1 MNDKYKPDTDK
12 SPSPRSDETVARPK
26 TRDETVFGAARQQDP
41 RLQDKANNQLQPDP
55 TRARGQGRSDAR
67 QPPHPGGVSRG
78 APQQERHNTD
88 ATRLRNPTPQMRQRS
103 GQTQEQTRVPG
114 SSQRSAQ
121 AGGVRAPGS
130 QQKQMLKD
138 RFTLEKVIGLG
149 GMGVVYKA
157 TDRLKVE
164 ARDREP
170 YVAIKVLSEEFKSH
184 PESFIALQRESRK
197 TQRIAHPNV
206 VKVYDFDRDGDTVFM
221 TMEHMEGVPL
231 DQLIKQYS
239 TTGLPRE
246 EVWNIIGGLCSALIY
261 AHAENIVHSDFK
273 PGNIFVT
280 DTGVPKIFDFG
291 IARAVANVDRQSG
304 DQKDKTVFDAGSLGA
319 LTPAYASLEMLQGAQ
334 PDVRDDVYALGCIA
348 YEMLT
353 GVHPFNRIPAD
364 EACKSRL
371 KPRKITSIKKRQWKA
386 IEKALMFRREDRL
399 ESVEE
404 FYKLIQP
411 KVRTVS
417 IVMPTI
423 LVLLAIAGSTYF
435 IVTRKSVQPEA
446 NNIQIDQIEYKIRY
460 DLYQK
465 NINKL
470 LADAT
475 FTKEWEGS
483 LWDQVSG
490 MQNLMKN
497 KPDSWL
503 SGTMRYIFG
512 KYIDKYK
519 ELLAKPDYQRASE
532 ILQNAYRFTD
542 DTRYLDAEKQ
552 RLAELLKQRK
562 LHEQE
567 LAAQREKAHV
577 VVEQQTKKAAKDNY
591 LFSLALKNVNQQLEC
606 QSNLNMREFSVAV
619 DKLRGTD
626 RRRYLKLENDLV
638 SALVACITR
647 VAKNQPERAL
657 EDKSYALR
665 IFTDNRQIK
674 SIVIMPRDACNTSLA
689 GLGSRGER
697 AVCRDKIAGYG
708 DGPAMVVIPGNRTI
722 KTFAIG
728 KYEVSVKEINDY
740 CRASNACRKLSA
752 SDDSLPAV
760 NINIS
765 LVKNYLGWLSRTT
778 KQKYRLP
785 TRKEWMYA
793 ATATGAFQDPNRN
806 CALNSRGIEK
816 GGQLVRANTG
826 AQNGWGLVNYLG
838 NAREWVYDKSRN
850 LVAAGGS
857 FNDSMERCTIRSETS
872 QTGSPDSYTG
882 FRLVR
887 EVSR

>member
-1 MNDKYKPDTDK
+1 MNDKYKPDTEK
-12 SPSPRSDETVARPK
+12 SPSPHSDETVARPRS
-26 TRDETVFGAARQQDP
+26 RDETVFGAGRQQDP
-41 RLQDKANNQLQPDP
+41 RLREKAGNQSQSDP
-55 TRARGQGRSDAR
+55 TRARGQGRIDAR
-67 QPPHPGGVSRG
+67 QPPHAGDAGRG
-78 APQQERHNTD
+78 AQQQARQNTE
-88 ATRLRNPTPQMRQRS
+88 ATRLRNPAPQMQQRS
-103 GQTQEQTRVPG
+103 GQQQGQTRVAG
-114 SSQRSAQ
+114 NSQRNPQ
-121 AGGVRAPGS
+121 HRGAPGS
-130 QQKQMLKD
+130 QQKQVLKE

-304 DQKDKTVFDAGSLGA
+304 GQKDKTVFDAGTLGA
-319 LTPAYASLEMLQGAQ
+319 LTPAYASLEMLQGAE

-435 IVTRKSVQPEA
+435 IVTRNSVQPEG
-446 NNIQIDQIEYKIRY
+446 NNIQIDKIEYKIRY

-475 FTKEWEGS
+475 FTREWEGS

-490 MQNLMKN
+490 MQKLMKD

-503 SGTMRYIFG
+503 SGTVRYIFG

-519 ELLAKPDYQRASE
+519 EILAKPDFQRAGE
-532 ILQNAYRFTD
+532 ILQNAYRYTD
-542 DTRYLDAEKQ
+542 DTRYLDSEKQ
-552 RLAELLKQRK
+552 RLAELLRQRK

-567 LAAQREKAHV
+567 IAAQRQKTHE
-577 VVEQQTKKAAKDNY
+577 VVEKQTKKAARDNY
-591 LFSLALKNVNQQLEC
+591 LFTLALKNVNQQLEC

-619 DKLRGTD
+619 DKLRSTD
-626 RRRYLKLENDLV
+626 RRRYLELENDLV
-638 SALVACITR
+638 SALAACITH

-657 EDKSYALR
+657 EDKNYALR
-665 IFTDNRQIK
+665 IFADNRQIK

-708 DGPAMVVIPGNRTI
+708 DGPAMVVIPGNRAI

-728 KYEVSVKEINDY
+728 KYEVSVKEINEF
-740 CRASNACRKLSA
+740 CRASKACRKLSA

-765 LVKNYLGWLSRTT
+765 LVRSYLSWLSRST

-793 ATATGAFQDPNRN
+793 ADATGTFQDPNRN

-826 AQNGWGLVNYLG
+826 AQNAWGLVNYLG

-850 LVAAGGS
+850 LVAVGGS
-857 FNDSMERCTIRSETS
+857 YKDSMERCTIRSETN
-872 QTGSPDSYTG
+872 QAGSPDSYTG
-882 FRLVR
+882 FRLLR